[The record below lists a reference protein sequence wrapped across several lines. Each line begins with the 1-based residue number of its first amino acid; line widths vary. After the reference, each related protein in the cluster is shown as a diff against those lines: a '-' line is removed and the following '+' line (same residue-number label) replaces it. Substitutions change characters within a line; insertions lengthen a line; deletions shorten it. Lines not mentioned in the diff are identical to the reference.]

1 MFGISLI
8 TWIVFALIFASLSS
22 TIAEDKGHGEFAW
35 GLVGFL
41 FGPIGLLAAVGLSD
55 RVQRKYLRQIAE
67 KFNEKKESE

>member
-8 TWIVFALIFASLSS
+8 SWLLFALIFASLSS
-22 TIAEDKGHGEFAW
+22 TIAEDKGHGEFVW
-35 GLVGFL
+35 GLVGLL

-67 KFNEKKESE
+67 NFGEIKEIK